1 MSEMTT
7 IQLQKNTREALKGI
21 GRKGESYDVLIQRLI
36 ETAQKS
42 KFFAEIDRILDT
54 EEFVSLDEI

>member
-1 MSEMTT
+1 MTEITT
-7 IQLQKNTREALKGI
+7 IQLQKTTRKSLKGI